1 MTLKVRSLVGS
12 LQSFRPKVA
21 GIAAIGFLAFF
32 APVAGHAAA
41 SCEQLSTMREQLR
54 EANAAIASAQAE
66 KVIEN
71 QPRFDAEEQ
80 GCISDYMPQTG
91 LGLPGFADLLNGL
104 KDAACSAADS
114 YLGSQL
120 SQLGVSLTGP
130 LDMAGVDLGFG
141 KDKCAGLEGEEKAQC
156 SNFTITKRDVGV
168 DYGGIM
174 NNIKDK
180 LPKLDNDLDKDLDYS
195 GGQRAGDYYMNQGR
209 GSTIDYNPSA
219 GGRR

>member
-1 MTLKVRSLVGS
+1 MALKVRSLVGS

-21 GIAAIGFLAFF
+21 GVTAIGFLAFF

-54 EANAAIASAQAE
+54 EVNAAIASAQTE

-71 QPRFDAEEQ
+71 QPKFDAEEQ
-80 GCISDYMPQTG
+80 GCISNYMPRTG
-91 LGLPGFADLLNGL
+91 LGLPGFADLLDGL
-104 KDAACSAADS
+104 VDAACSAADS

-120 SQLGVSLTGP
+120 SQLSVSLTGP
-130 LDMAGVDLGFG
+130 LDLVGLDLGIG
-141 KDKCAGLEGEEKAQC
+141 NDG
-156 SNFTITKRDVGV
+156 NFTITQRDVGV
-168 DYGGIM
+168 DYGSIM
-174 NNIKDK
+174 NDIKDK
-180 LPKLDNDLDKDLDYS
+180 LPKLDNDLSVDLDYS
-195 GGQRAGDYYMNQGR
+195 GGQRAGDYYLDQGR